1 MKNVNFIGRQEE
13 FKKLEK
19 CYNEKQSQLVIV
31 SGRRRVGKTFLVNE
45 VFEGDFV
52 FKLTGARDLSVKDQL
67 LNFSNELKRRTGK
80 KQSPKSWNDAFEL
93 LRVYLDSFD
102 SSRRLVVFFDEMPW
116 LDTKKSKFL
125 ENFEYFWNDYGS
137 AKKNLMFIVCG
148 SAASWLQDKIMNN
161 KGGLFDRHSA
171 FITLKPFTLK
181 ETEKYLES
189 KNIIWTREDIVRL
202 YMILGGIPYYLNYLD
217 CELTLS
223 ENIDSMFFAS
233 DATLKNEFE
242 LLYSTLFENKEAIL
256 KIVETLSKNRYGMSR
271 KDISNVSKIQYNGAL
286 TNMLKSLE
294 VSGFI
299 ESFVRYGDKK
309 ETCYRLCDYYSIFY
323 LKFIKDSKNNDHH
336 FWSNSYANQARKNYE
351 ALGFEL
357 ICLNQIDKIKSA
369 LSIGGV
375 LSNNYPWLKQG
386 TNDDDGAQIDL
397 VIERKDHVTSICEI
411 KFYDDSFEIDKE
423 YAQKLRKKIDIFIRT
438 TNCKNSIQL
447 ILISSYGL
455 KKNMYSNMINKVVC
469 IDDMF

>member
-1 MKNVNFIGRQEE
+1 
-13 FKKLEK
+13 
-19 CYNEKQSQLVIV
+19 
-31 SGRRRVGKTFLVNE
+31 
-45 VFEGDFV
+45 
-52 FKLTGARDLSVKDQL
+52 
-67 LNFSNELKRRTGK
+67 
-80 KQSPKSWNDAFEL
+80 
-93 LRVYLDSFD
+93 
-102 SSRRLVVFFDEMPW
+102 
-116 LDTKKSKFL
+116 
-125 ENFEYFWNDYGS
+125 
-137 AKKNLMFIVCG
+137 
-148 SAASWLQDKIMNN
+148 
-161 KGGLFDRHSA
+161 
-171 FITLKPFTLK
+171 
-181 ETEKYLES
+181 
-189 KNIIWTREDIVRL
+189 
-202 YMILGGIPYYLNYLD
+202 MILGGIPYYLNYLD

-309 ETCYRLCDYYSIFY
+309 EICYRVCDYYSIFY

-423 YAQKLRKKIDIFIRT
+423 YAQKLRKKIDVFIRT

-447 ILISSYGL
+447 VLISSYGL

-469 IDDMF
+469 IDDLF